1 MIPIPS
7 CAVVTS
13 PVDGRIRRLVASD
26 TLVRPGDIV
35 GEVDGVAGRR
45 ELVARTSGTVGGS
58 LADPTQHV
66 VAGEGVLWLSRR

>member
-7 CAVVTS
+7 CAVVTT

-45 ELVARTSGTVGGS
+45 VLVATTSGTVGGS
-58 LADPTQHV
+58 LADPAQHV
-66 VAGEGVLWLSRR
+66 SAGEGVLWLSRR